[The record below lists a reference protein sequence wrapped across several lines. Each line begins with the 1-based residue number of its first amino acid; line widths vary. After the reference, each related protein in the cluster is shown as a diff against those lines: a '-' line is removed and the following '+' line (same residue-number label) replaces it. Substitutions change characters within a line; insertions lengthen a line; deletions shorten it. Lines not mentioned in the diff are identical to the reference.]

1 MSYQPNL
8 SLVNCRMPV
17 DISISPLLNNGKTDV
32 KAGEEAILYV
42 QDYLEMQRWPE
53 GQRPERLNYIET
65 VAPAAPAE
73 NPGTQIRAEAAE
85 KGILPTDAPDPE
97 SVAAAA
103 EVIAAT
109 KKK

>member
-8 SLVNCRMPV
+8 SLVNCKMAV
-17 DISISPLLNNGKTDV
+17 DISISPLLNNGKTEA
-32 KAGEEAILYV
+32 KAGDEAIIYV
-42 QDYLEMQRWPE
+42 QDYIEMQSWPAN
-53 GQRPERLNYIET
+53 QRPERLNYIET
-65 VAPAAPAE
+65 AAPVAPAE
-73 NPGTQIRAEAAE
+73 NPGDQIRAEAAE

-97 SVAAAA
+97 AAAAAA